1 MSDNKHYRGKIDR
14 IRVAFGQ
21 DYEVDYFVDQY
32 IQSRGYTI
40 TTANR
45 EAIHGHLDAYAEAH
59 PGTVMRDALTAWL
72 NKIIPYKQHSG

>member
-21 DYEVDYFVDQY
+21 EYEVDYFVDHY

-45 EAIHGHLDAYAEAH
+45 EALHGHLDAYSRSH
-59 PGTVMRDALTAWL
+59 PGVVMRDELTAWL
-72 NKIIPYKQHSG
+72 NEIIQQKQNGR